1 MCSKSGPH
9 LQEVDNALQLSTF
22 KGVALH
28 NGSKCDV
35 LINRGQFFRSLAE
48 NMKNRLLT
56 FQSSH
61 ASTSDNSDAVHYHTF
76 VDQLKVLYPDNW
88 PDELTA
94 STSALY
100 GQDEITALA
109 ERFGVNARQSVQ
121 PFRDYLDNGGKRTP
135 DDLKPLLLAVD
146 TVPVCTAECERGF
159 SQMNLIMSPTMG
171 VASRG
176 QGEGSSC
183 PRALALAPQLPPG
196 IFCVFVSALRPPSP
210 DPSKLP
216 LPGQLGQA
224 IVF

>member
-1 MCSKSGPH
+1 
-9 LQEVDNALQLSTF
+9 
-22 KGVALH
+22 
-28 NGSKCDV
+28 V

-109 ERFGVNARQSVQ
+109 ERFGVNARQSVRA
-121 PFRDYLDNGGKRTP
+121 FRDYLDNGGKRTP

-159 SQMNLIMSPTMG
+159 SQMNLIMSPTRNSLS
-171 VASRG
+171 VSTV
-176 QGEGSSC
+176 SC
-183 PRALALAPQLPPG
+183 LLFGKLVGPPLA
-196 IFCVFVSALRPPSP
+196 VFKPARYVQSWIAKGRHSAN
-210 DPSKLP
+210 DTNSKCRKTICDNNSLNSVWQM
-216 LPGQLGQA
+216 L
-224 IVF
+224 

>member
-1 MCSKSGPH
+1 LLIVPFADKWLFLRNVYSKSGPH

-28 NGSKCDV
+28 YGSKCDV

-61 ASTSDNSDAVHYHTF
+61 TSTSDNSDAVHYHTF
-76 VDQLKVLYPDNW
+76 VDQLKVLYQYNW

-100 GQDEITALA
+100 GQDEITVLT
-109 ERFGVNARQSVQ
+109 ERFGVNARQSVRA
-121 PFRDYLDNGGKRTP
+121 FRDYLDHGGKRTP

-146 TVPVCTAECERGF
+146 TVPVC
-159 SQMNLIMSPTMG
+159 MH
-171 VASRG
+171 SR
-176 QGEGSSC
+176 
-183 PRALALAPQLPPG
+183 
-196 IFCVFVSALRPPSP
+196 V
-210 DPSKLP
+210 
-216 LPGQLGQA
+216 
-224 IVF
+224 